1 MGRFDWNRIGRI
13 GQERGEGG
21 GGGREFEIYR
31 GMSIMTAAPSL

>member
-21 GGGREFEIYR
+21 GGGEFEIYR

>member
-21 GGGREFEIYR
+21 GGGGE
-31 GMSIMTAAPSL
+31 SLRYTEGCLL